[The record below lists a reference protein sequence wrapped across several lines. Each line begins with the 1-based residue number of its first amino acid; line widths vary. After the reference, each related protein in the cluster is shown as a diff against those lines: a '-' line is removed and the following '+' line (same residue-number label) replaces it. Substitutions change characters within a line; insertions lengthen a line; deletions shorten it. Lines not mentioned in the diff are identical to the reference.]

1 MHDTTAVTYAT
12 SVKAQKPR
20 VKVEGA
26 RKVWATHPHATVKTI
41 ENVVARFCSISEG
54 LRIRRKTHRNGSSG
68 KTSWWF
74 IIHGNENVQCEL
86 DEKWDCVHLETSW
99 ILKPCTKP
107 VDIDIT
113 DPISSTQTGD
123 KQTPTCMQAEAPSE
137 LLHAVD
143 RGEIYDAQVQDTSA
157 GTQSSDSQSSITD

>member
-1 MHDTTAVTYAT
+1 M
-12 SVKAQKPR
+12 KAQKPR

-86 DEKWDCVHLETSW
+86 DEKWDCVHLQTSW

-123 KQTPTCMQAEAPSE
+123 KLPLACKQRRHLNYYMQLIVAKYMMHRCKTHLQVPKVLIRRVV
-137 LLHAVD
+137 LL
-143 RGEIYDAQVQDTSA
+143 ISLF
-157 GTQSSDSQSSITD
+157 